1 MCSYKGDV
9 LYMVERDLNI
19 IKDLI
24 RFRCMSRDQILKL
37 HFGGNKN
44 KISNGN
50 NVLKRLVDRNY
61 ITVNK
66 EYRPF
71 VYFPNPP
78 TIKIDSSKLLHFL
91 SIVDLY
97 VALNE
102 VEKPK
107 TFITEPKFQKG
118 CVEPD
123 AFTILRKNKLPIFFE
138 IQLTQYSQT
147 MINKK
152 FDGYKRLYET
162 DIIKNEPWQPLNKII
177 YPLIIL
183 ISHHRYEV
191 DTSGLKIL
199 QYQSIQQ
206 FINHLKQHSSTKDKS
221 AVV

>member
-1 MCSYKGDV
+1 
-9 LYMVERDLNI
+9 MVERDLNI

-71 VYFPNPP
+71 IYFPNPP

-91 SIVDLY
+91 EIVNLY
-97 VALNE
+97 ISLRG
-102 VEKPK
+102 VEEL
-107 TFITEPKFQKG
+107 TNFVVEPKFKKG
-118 CVEPD
+118 FVEPD
-123 AFTILRKNKLPIFFE
+123 FFCIFKKIPIFFE
-138 IQLTQYSQT
+138 IQLSLYSRSA
-147 MINKK
+147 MENKLNS
-152 FDGYKRLYET
+152 YKELYES
-162 DIIKNEPWQPLNKII
+162 DIIKNESWQQLNKII
-177 YPLIIL
+177 YPPIVL
-183 ISHHRYEV
+183 ISHHRYDV
-191 DTSGLKIL
+191 SVTGLKVL

-206 FINHLKQHSSTKDKS
+206 FIDHVNKKSITKNKS
-221 AVV
+221 VIV